1 MVDSSGASM
10 TEEQPKA
17 TSSRGKKIWIIVAA
31 VTAIIAVGL
40 IANTFVASNVY
51 TSSGITM
58 SGNVNTVGYGTHPV
72 TITFVESSGQKFGSS
87 VSDYGYYELQL
98 PNGDHSYNI
107 EVGWQGAM
115 GSAGTCNA
123 GSLEYT
129 TPHAPFITRDYEC

>member
-1 MVDSSGASM
+1 MIDSSGASM

-17 TSSRGKKIWIIVAA
+17 ARGKKIGIIVAA
-31 VTAIIAVGL
+31 VAAIIVVGL
-40 IANTFVASNVY
+40 IANAFVASNAY

-72 TITFVESSGQKFGSS
+72 SITFVESSGQRFGSS

-98 PNGDHSYNI
+98 PNGNHSYSI
-107 EVGWQGAM
+107 EVGWQGKM

-123 GSLEYT
+123 GSLGYT
-129 TPHAPFITRDYEC
+129 IPHPPFITRDYEC